1 MKKFDRLRRKAKS
14 GTMLFGLAV
23 IILLAGCSKKAGAEL
38 LLDEV
43 AKTAETQRI
52 GDGLVQETTEQ
63 SKADKPEQ
71 MAEDLVREDT
81 DALEDSCYVH
91 ICGAVVRPGVY
102 ELVSGSRIYEAVEL
116 AGGFTAEAAESYVN
130 QAGVIVD
137 GMKVVI
143 PSEEEA
149 KEWDIQDTQAGITL
163 DDSEGVWHSTQRK
176 VNLNTAS
183 VEELCT
189 LTGIG
194 ESRAGSIIAYRE
206 QHGGFSSIEEIM
218 QVEGIKEG
226 AFAKI
231 KDKISVQ

>member
-1 MKKFDRLRRKAKS
+1 MKKFDLLSRKAKS
-14 GTMLFGLAV
+14 GTMLFALAV
-23 IILLAGCSKKAGAEL
+23 IVLLAGCGKKAGAEL

-43 AKTAETQRI
+43 AKTAETERI
-52 GDGLVQETTEQ
+52 GDGLTQETTEQ
-63 SKADKPEQ
+63 NKADEPEQ
-71 MAEDLVREDT
+71 KAEDRIQESM
-81 DALEDSCYVH
+81 DALEDFCYVH

-102 ELVSGSRIYEAVEL
+102 KLAGGSRIYEAVEL

-130 QAGVIVD
+130 QAGMITD

-143 PSEEEA
+143 PSVKEA
-149 KEWDIQDTQAGITL
+149 KEWNIQDTQAGITL
-163 DDSEGVWHSTQRK
+163 DGSEGTRYSTQQK

-206 QHGGFSSIEEIM
+206 QHGGFSAIEEIM

>member
-1 MKKFDRLRRKAKS
+1 MKKFDVLKRKAKA
-14 GTMLFGLAV
+14 GTMLFALAV
-23 IILLAGCSKKAGAEL
+23 IVLLAGCGKKAGAEL

-43 AKTAETQRI
+43 AKTAETERI
-52 GDGLVQETTEQ
+52 GDGLTQETTEQ
-63 SKADKPEQ
+63 NKADEPEQ
-71 MAEDLVREDT
+71 KAEDRIQESA
-81 DALEDSCYVH
+81 DALEDFCYVH

-102 ELVSGSRIYEAVEL
+102 KLAGGSRIYEAVEL

-130 QAGVIVD
+130 QAGMITD

-143 PSEEEA
+143 PSVKEA
-149 KEWDIQDTQAGITL
+149 KEWNIQDTQAGITV
-163 DDSEGVWHSTQRK
+163 DGSEGTRHSTQQK

-183 VEELCT
+183 MEELCT

-206 QHGGFSSIEEIM
+206 QHGGFSAIEEIM